1 MAVMK
6 LIKREKLGTRASR
19 RLREKNLIPG
29 IIYGHGQE
37 NIPVSLPAHD
47 IALAI
52 QHGEHLIEAE
62 LDGKKENFLIK
73 DVQYDYL
80 GHEIIHVDLTRVSL
94 HERVQVTVPIVLR
107 GTPVGVESEG
117 GVLSQHLTELEVQC
131 LVTNIPDELRVSVAD
146 MHVNDVLRVADLELP
161 EGVTTTEDPET
172 VIASIS
178 VVEEEV
184 EAPAPAEAEAAE
196 PEIISEKPKEEQED
210 QQEQGKTE

>member
-62 LDGKKENFLIK
+62 LEGKKGNFLIK

-94 HERVQVTVPIVLR
+94 HERVEVTVPIVLR

-161 EGVTTTEDPET
+161 EGVTTKEDPET